1 MPNTT
6 WDTQNMA
13 TISCRVRKDYL
24 ARLREITEAE
34 EISIHRLVINLLDQ
48 FMDEYEKGE

>member
-1 MPNTT
+1 MPKAQ
-6 WDTQNMA
+6 WDRENMA
-13 TISCRVRKDYL
+13 TISCRVRKDYYD
-24 ARLREITEAE
+24 RLRAITEAE